1 MEATES
7 TEQGEWA
14 AWKQAVEAGW
24 RGEEPPRTHVELD
37 GGEIVLPAF
46 HPHRTVSSIRSRS
59 EEPWRI
65 SVDIHAAAEVMP
77 ALIGGAEAVR
87 LIGCDR
93 PAAWLDGVIREY
105 VDIEWVGD
113 IPPPSWKADGLP
125 VKGGLLLDWW
135 SGLDLRAHLAAVQAT
150 GRQDLRVL
158 LVTDEPARGWTRSAR
173 LALLVKA
180 VGEAAPQM
188 DGDAQ
193 PDQSMDLMLDRD
205 PVIGLAQAEAF
216 KRMASPLVGEGNWP
230 RLRAVPDASDLSADS
245 GRDNLIRLSTS
256 SAAGVLSGFDAVAV
270 ASPTRQ
276 APPRTSANRRNGRAM
291 PCTCCGRSRASST
304 PMQWSPRRW
313 MRWPTPCARPPGG
326 IWPIGRRCRPVR
338 RPRPVLALWP
348 PCTSRP
354 RPRRTRPVTP
364 TWSRLSLAVRPT

>member
-113 IPPPSWKADGLP
+113 LRPPPSCLKLTDCRSREACCWIGGQDWISVPIWRWFRRRADGN
-125 VKGGLLLDWW
+125 DF
-135 SGLDLRAHLAAVQAT
+135 
-150 GRQDLRVL
+150 
-158 LVTDEPARGWTRSAR
+158 
-173 LALLVKA
+173 
-180 VGEAAPQM
+180 
-188 DGDAQ
+188 
-193 PDQSMDLMLDRD
+193 
-205 PVIGLAQAEAF
+205 AF
-216 KRMASPLVGEGNWP
+216 CW
-230 RLRAVPDASDLSADS
+230 
-245 GRDNLIRLSTS
+245 
-256 SAAGVLSGFDAVAV
+256 
-270 ASPTRQ
+270 
-276 APPRTSANRRNGRAM
+276 
-291 PCTCCGRSRASST
+291 
-304 PMQWSPRRW
+304 
-313 MRWPTPCARPPGG
+313 
-326 IWPIGRRCRPVR
+326 
-338 RPRPVLALWP
+338 
-348 PCTSRP
+348 
-354 RPRRTRPVTP
+354 
-364 TWSRLSLAVRPT
+364 

>member
-105 VDIEWVGD
+105 VDIEWVGEATPA
-113 IPPPSWKADGLP
+113 ILSKADGLP
-125 VKGGLLLDWW
+125 VKG
-135 SGLDLRAHLAAVQAT
+135 R
-150 GRQDLRVL
+150 
-158 LVTDEPARGWTRSAR
+158 P
-173 LALLVKA
+173 A
-180 VGEAAPQM
+180 VGLVVRTGSPCPSGGGSG
-188 DGDAQ
+188 DG
-193 PDQSMDLMLDRD
+193 
-205 PVIGLAQAEAF
+205 
-216 KRMASPLVGEGNWP
+216 
-230 RLRAVPDASDLSADS
+230 
-245 GRDNLIRLSTS
+245 
-256 SAAGVLSGFDAVAV
+256 
-270 ASPTRQ
+270 
-276 APPRTSANRRNGRAM
+276 
-291 PCTCCGRSRASST
+291 
-304 PMQWSPRRW
+304 
-313 MRWPTPCARPPGG
+313 
-326 IWPIGRRCRPVR
+326 
-338 RPRPVLALWP
+338 
-348 PCTSRP
+348 
-354 RPRRTRPVTP
+354 
-364 TWSRLSLAVRPT
+364 